1 MREKDRTEL
10 KTKEM
15 MKEFREA
22 GLREEIL
29 DAISEMGF
37 EKPTPI
43 QDRTISHLLASDR
56 DLIGLAQTGTGKTA
70 AFGLPIIQ
78 RVDPRSRDTQA
89 LILCPTRE
97 LCMQITKDFNQYS
110 KYLPKISVAA
120 VYGGASIETQIRAL
134 KKGVHIVV
142 GTPGRVLD
150 LIYKQCLIIDKIS
163 FLVLDEADEMLNMGF
178 KEDLDSILSA
188 ATPERQTLLFS
199 ATMPREIAQI
209 AKHYMKEPEEI
220 SAGQKNV
227 GAENVEHYYY
237 LVHARDRYLAL
248 KRISD
253 VNPDIYGI
261 VFCRTRE
268 ETQDVA
274 DKLIADGYN
283 ADALHGNLSQA
294 QRDQVMNRF
303 RTGHLQL
310 LVATDVAARGLDVN
324 NLSHVINY
332 NLPDDPDIYL
342 HRSGRT
348 GRAGRSGISVSII
361 HMKEKSK
368 LRMIEQR
375 SKIRFEQKKVPGGI
389 NICEMQLFNLVDKV
403 VNAEVNKTQIERFL
417 PYIYEKLG
425 DLDRDNLIQ
434 HFISL
439 EFNRFLE
446 YYRDAPDLNQN
457 IETRK
462 RSDKGWEKENF
473 RDKSK
478 GQKPTRNGKF
488 SRFFINIGSRD
499 NIDKPSM
506 IKLIAQ
512 QLRNRNIEIGK
523 VDLMRNFSFFEIDSN
538 FENEAVKA
546 FSGAE
551 FNGRPLNVEL
561 SNREAFEPPPRK
573 KFKRK

>member
-1 MREKDRTEL
+1 
-10 KTKEM
+10 M

-22 GLREEIL
+22 GLREEII

-37 EKPTPI
+37 VKPTPI
-43 QDRTISHLLASDR
+43 QDKTISHLLASKR
-56 DLIGLAQTGTGKTA
+56 DLVGLAQTGTGKTA

-78 RVDPRSRDTQA
+78 RTDPRKRDTQA
-89 LILCPTRE
+89 LVLCPTRE
-97 LCMQITKDFNQYS
+97 LCMQITKDFNSYS
-110 KYLPKISVAA
+110 KYLPGISVAA
-120 VYGGASIETQIRAL
+120 VYGGASIENQIRAL
-134 KKGVHIVV
+134 KKGAHIVV

-150 LIYKQCLIIDKIS
+150 LVYKQCLILDRIS

-188 ATPERQTLLFS
+188 ATPDRQTLLFS

-209 AKHYMKEPEEI
+209 AKNYMKDPEEI

-227 GAENVEHYYY
+227 AAENVEHYYY

-248 KRISD
+248 KRIAD

-261 VFCRTRE
+261 IFCRTRE
-268 ETQDVA
+268 ETQEVA

-348 GRAGRSGISVSII
+348 GRAGKSGISISVV

-375 SKIRFEQKKVPGGI
+375 SKIMFEQKKVPGGI
-389 NICEMQLFNLVDKV
+389 NICEMQLFNLVDRA
-403 VNAEVNKTQIERFL
+403 VNVEVNKAQIERFL
-417 PYIYEKLG
+417 PYIYDKLG
-425 DLDRDNLIQ
+425 ELDRDTLIQ
-434 HFISL
+434 KFISL

-446 YYRDAPDLNQN
+446 YYKDAPDLNQN
-457 IETRK
+457 IQSVKNNSRDRNTDSFSAQRQGK
-462 RSDKGWEKENF
+462 KGN
-473 RDKSK
+473 
-478 GQKPTRNGKF
+478 F
-488 SRFFINIGSRD
+488 SRFFINAGSRD
-499 NIDKPSM
+499 GLDKPAM
-506 IKLIAQ
+506 IKLIATH
-512 QLRNRNIEIGK
+512 LRNRDIEIGK
-523 VDLMRNFSFFEIDSN
+523 VDLMKNFSFFEIDSSYDRDTL
-538 FENEAVKA
+538 KA

-551 FNGRPLNVEL
+551 FKGRPLNVEL
-561 SNREAFEPPPRK
+561 SGKEPHDPKPKVK
-573 KFKRK
+573 KSKKQKYYS

>member
-1 MREKDRTEL
+1 
-10 KTKEM
+10 

-22 GLREEIL
+22 GLLEEII
-29 DAISEMGF
+29 DSISEMGF
-37 EKPTPI
+37 VKPTPI
-43 QDRTISHLLASDR
+43 QDKTISHLLSSDR

-78 RVDPRSRDTQA
+78 RIDPKSRNTQA

-97 LCMQITKDFNQYS
+97 LCMQITKDFNSYS

-120 VYGGASIETQIRAL
+120 VYGGASIDTQIRSL

-150 LIYKQCLIIDKIS
+150 LIHRHCLMIDTIS

-178 KEDLDSILSA
+178 KEDLDTILSSA
-188 ATPERQTLLFS
+188 KSERQTMLFS

-209 AKHYMKEPEEI
+209 AKNYMRDPEEI
-220 SAGQKNV
+220 SAGQKNA
-227 GAENVEHYYY
+227 GAENVEHHYY

-248 KRISD
+248 KRIAD

-261 VFCRTRE
+261 IFCRTRE
-268 ETQDVA
+268 ETQEVA

-310 LVATDVAARGLDVN
+310 LVATDVAARGIDVN
-324 NLSHVINY
+324 KLSHIINY

-348 GRAGRSGISVSII
+348 GRAGRSGVSISVV

-403 VNAEVNKTQIERFL
+403 VNAEINKSQIERFL

-425 DLDRDNLIQ
+425 ELDRDTLIQ
-434 HFISL
+434 KFISL

-446 YYRDAPDLNQN
+446 YYKDAPDLNQN
-457 IETRK
+457 VQTFKSSDRDRVRDNYIPA
-462 RSDKGWEKENF
+462 RSG
-473 RDKSK
+473 
-478 GQKPTRNGKF
+478 GKQGIF
-488 SRFFINIGSRD
+488 SRYFINAGSRD
-499 NIDKPSM
+499 GLDKPAI
-506 IKLIAQ
+506 IKLIASH
-512 QLRNRNIEIGK
+512 LRNRDIEIGK
-523 VDLMRNFSFFEIDSN
+523 VDLMKNFSFFEIDSSYDRETLN
-538 FENEAVKA
+538 A

-551 FNGRPLNVEL
+551 FKGRPLIVEL
-561 SNREAFEPPPRK
+561 TEKKPFDKPQDKK
-573 KFKRK
+573 KFKRKK

>member
-1 MREKDRTEL
+1 
-10 KTKEM
+10 

-22 GLREEIL
+22 GLREEII

-43 QDRTISHLLASDR
+43 QDKTISHLLASDK

-78 RVDPRSRDTQA
+78 RIDHRSRDTQA

-199 ATMPREIAQI
+199 ATMPKEIAQI
-209 AKHYMKEPEEI
+209 AKYYMREPEEI

-248 KRISD
+248 KRVAD

-268 ETQDVA
+268 ETQDIA

-348 GRAGRSGISVSII
+348 GRAGRSGISVSIV

-478 GQKPTRNGKF
+478 SQKPTRNGKF

-499 NIDKPSM
+499 NIDKPAM

-538 FENEAVKA
+538 FENEVIKA
-546 FSGAE
+546 FSKAE
-551 FNGRPLNVEL
+551 FSGRPLNVEL
-561 SNREAFEPPPRK
+561 SNREAFEPPQRRK
-573 KFKRK
+573 SRKR

>member
-1 MREKDRTEL
+1 
-10 KTKEM
+10 M

-22 GLREEIL
+22 GLLEEII
-29 DAISEMGF
+29 DSISEMGF
-37 EKPTPI
+37 VKPTPI
-43 QDRTISHLLASDR
+43 QDKTISHLLSSDR

-78 RVDPRSRDTQA
+78 RIDPKSRNTQA

-97 LCMQITKDFNQYS
+97 LCMQITKDFNSYS

-120 VYGGASIETQIRAL
+120 VYGGASIDTQIRSL

-150 LIYKQCLIIDKIS
+150 LIHRHCLMIDTIS

-178 KEDLDSILSA
+178 KEDLDTILSSA
-188 ATPERQTLLFS
+188 KSERQTMLFS

-209 AKHYMKEPEEI
+209 AKNYMRDPEEI
-220 SAGQKNV
+220 SAGQKNA
-227 GAENVEHYYY
+227 GAENVEHHYY

-248 KRISD
+248 KRIAD

-261 VFCRTRE
+261 IFCRTRE
-268 ETQDVA
+268 ETQEVA

-310 LVATDVAARGLDVN
+310 LVATDVAARGIDVN
-324 NLSHVINY
+324 KLSHIINY

-348 GRAGRSGISVSII
+348 GRAGRSGVSISVV

-403 VNAEVNKTQIERFL
+403 VNAEINKSQIERFL

-425 DLDRDNLIQ
+425 ELDRDTLIQ
-434 HFISL
+434 KFISL

-446 YYRDAPDLNQN
+446 YYKDAPDLNQN
-457 IETRK
+457 VQTFKSSDRDRVRDNYIPA
-462 RSDKGWEKENF
+462 RSG
-473 RDKSK
+473 
-478 GQKPTRNGKF
+478 GKQGIF
-488 SRFFINIGSRD
+488 SRYFINAGSRD
-499 NIDKPSM
+499 GLDKPAI
-506 IKLIAQ
+506 IKLIASH
-512 QLRNRNIEIGK
+512 LRNRDIEIGK
-523 VDLMRNFSFFEIDSN
+523 VDLMKNFSFFEIDSSYDRETLN
-538 FENEAVKA
+538 A

-551 FNGRPLNVEL
+551 FKGRPLIVEL
-561 SNREAFEPPPRK
+561 TEKKPFDKPQDKK
-573 KFKRK
+573 KFKRKK

>member
-1 MREKDRTEL
+1 
-10 KTKEM
+10 M

-22 GLREEIL
+22 GLLEEII

-37 EKPTPI
+37 VKPTPI
-43 QDRTISHLLASDR
+43 QDKTISHLLSSDR

-78 RVDPRSRDTQA
+78 RIDPKSRNTQA

-97 LCMQITKDFNQYS
+97 LCMQITKDFNSYS

-120 VYGGASIETQIRAL
+120 VYGGASIDTQIRAL

-150 LIYKQCLIIDKIS
+150 LIHRHCLMIDTIS

-178 KEDLDSILSA
+178 KEDLDTILSSA
-188 ATPERQTLLFS
+188 KSERQTMLFS

-209 AKHYMKEPEEI
+209 AKNYMRYPEEI
-220 SAGQKNV
+220 SAGQKNA
-227 GAENVEHYYY
+227 GAENVEHHYY

-248 KRISD
+248 KRIAD

-261 VFCRTRE
+261 IFCRTRE
-268 ETQDVA
+268 ETQEVA
-274 DKLIADGYN
+274 DKLIADSYN

-310 LVATDVAARGLDVN
+310 LVATDVAARGIDVN
-324 NLSHVINY
+324 NLSHIINY

-348 GRAGRSGISVSII
+348 GRAGRSGISISVV

-425 DLDRDNLIQ
+425 ELDRDILIQ
-434 HFISL
+434 KFISL

-446 YYRDAPDLNQN
+446 YYKDAPDLNQN
-457 IETRK
+457 VQSVKSNER
-462 RSDKGWEKENF
+462 G
-473 RDKSK
+473 RDRVRDNYI
-478 GQKPTRNGKF
+478 PVRAGKQGSF
-488 SRFFINIGSRD
+488 SRYFINAGSRD
-499 NIDKPSM
+499 GLDKPAM
-506 IKLIAQ
+506 IKLIASH
-512 QLRNRNIEIGK
+512 LRNRDIEIGK
-523 VDLMRNFSFFEIDSN
+523 VDLMKNFSFFEIDSSYDRETLN
-538 FENEAVKA
+538 A

-551 FNGRPLNVEL
+551 FKGRPLTVEL
-561 SNREAFEPPPRK
+561 TDKKPFDKPPEKK
-573 KFKRK
+573 KFKRKK